1 MNHQYSKFKN
11 KAIPYAKVG
20 RRVFGSLFNAVQ
32 EIAKYQKAVLR
43 EVLHRLEKRCSFLH
57 GEITGF
63 SNSLSVCHPLDR
75 GYLED
80 RLKEAIAKSTATH
93 EAREMVWT
101 ILEELERLSEWHD

>member
-20 RRVFGSLFNAVQ
+20 RRVFGSLFNAETFCSDHGLDVNSAI
-32 EIAKYQKAVLR
+32 EYG
-43 EVLHRLEKRCSFLH
+43 SFLH

>member
-20 RRVFGSLFNAVQ
+20 RRVFGSLFNAETFCSDHGLDVNSAIEYGEIPELKNEVQ

-63 SNSLSVCHPLDR
+63 LILCLF
-75 GYLED
+75 
-80 RLKEAIAKSTATH
+80 AT
-93 EAREMVWT
+93 RW
-101 ILEELERLSEWHD
+101 IGGIWKID